1 MWIKNNISG
10 RTGRPSFG
18 RTLIVW
24 HLNVSMLIAPCLFSG
39 CASSRQQW
47 DKTVRN
53 DTSEIDRV
61 TRQIDNPSP
70 GVINQVSM
78 TAEPVTALTLAA
90 ADVTYVDM
98 QLNSV
103 LELAMQHSTI
113 LRDIGGIVLRSP
125 DAVNTGFATRMQETD
140 PRFGMEAALSAFDAQ
155 FAASAN
161 FNNNN
166 RVFNNSFFAGGA
178 TSFKQDLHDYQ
189 AELSKRTATGSLL
202 AIRGVSGYDSNNA
215 PANTF
220 TSSWDTWLEGE
231 IRQPLLQGGGL
242 EFNRIAGPGST
253 PGVYN
258 GVLIAKANS
267 DINHSEFM
275 ASLRGFVSNV
285 ENAYWDLYTA
295 YRELDARKK
304 AMEKALVLWNEAKAK
319 AKAGTTFDADE
330 ALARQQYYQLKADVD
345 EALSGR
351 LLQGT
356 HIQNG
361 SSGGTMR
368 MTGGVLVAER
378 RLRLL
383 TGMTAADGQLLR
395 TIDEPTMA
403 PIHFDWHA
411 AMDEAVRQRPE
422 LQRQHLVVKK
432 KEMELLASK
441 NFLNPRLD
449 AVGRYRWRGFGD
461 DLIASGTQTGTS
473 PASAFGNFATGDQQE
488 WTLGVEL
495 SVPIGYRKAHASV
508 QHAEIALCRARAI
521 QKEQQREVV
530 SDLNGAI
537 TDAVR
542 AYQSVENSL
551 NQYLAAKDYLSAL
564 EQRKQLDMSDGTD
577 RVLDAQRRLLQSEI
591 WFFRARAE
599 YAVALKNVHYEKG
612 SLLRYKDMR
621 VADSD
626 TSYNDYSPP
635 IDGTIYESAPAA
647 MEIDNSHAMPID
659 GVTPLSLPDVP
670 ASSVEQPSPIEFAPP
685 APEVTSVAP
694 QKSDHFARDVRP
706 PAVESQPAA
715 VVTVSNV
722 TPAPQSASTVSTQE
736 TLPAPTQEL
745 APLLG
750 DSPANGGTRRLSN
763 RDRSPTVPRRSPEFH
778 SARPGQNSGQIR
790 AGGTLP
796 VVSEPINAFRT
807 NSPGPNGW
815 KSNSEATSASSRPNV
830 RTVSNSVSTPA
841 SAPVGNNTRLPY
853 AAATEDGN

>member
-1 MWIKNNISG
+1 MDSKMRTKNPIAGKTRFSG
-10 RTGRPSFG
+10 FG
-18 RTLIVW
+18 RRIIVW
-24 HLNVSMLIAPCLFSG
+24 HLNFSMLIGPCLLSG

-53 DTSEIDRV
+53 DTSEIDYI
-61 TRQIDNPSP
+61 TKQIDNPSL

-90 ADVTYVDM
+90 SEITYVDVA
-98 QLNSV
+98 LNDV
-103 LELAMQHSTI
+103 LSKAMQHSTI

-125 DAVNTGFATRMQETD
+125 DTVNTGYSTRLQETD

-155 FAASAN
+155 LAASAN

-166 RVFNNSFFAGGA
+166 RIFNNSFFAGGA

-189 AELSKRTATGSLL
+189 VELSKRTATGSQV
-202 AIRGVSGYDSNNA
+202 AIRSVTGYDSNNA

-220 TSSWDTWLEGE
+220 SNSWDTWLEGE
-231 IRQPLLQGGGL
+231 IRQPLLQGGGV

-258 GVLIAKANS
+258 GILIAKANS
-267 DINHSEFM
+267 DINHSDFI

-285 ENAYWDLYTA
+285 ENAYWDLYAA

-356 HIQNG
+356 EAQNG
-361 SSGGTMR
+361 SGGGTMQ

-383 TGMTAADGQLLR
+383 TGMAASDGQLLR
-395 TIDEPTMA
+395 TTEEPAMA
-403 PIHFDWHA
+403 PIHFDWNA
-411 AMDEAVRQRPE
+411 AMNEAVRQRPE
-422 LQRQHLVVKK
+422 LQRQHIVVKK

-461 DLIASGTQTGTS
+461 DLISGGVQTGTS
-473 PASAFGNFATGDQQE
+473 PSSALGNLATGDQQE

-495 SVPIGYRKAHASV
+495 TVPIGYRRAHASV
-508 QHAEIALCRARAI
+508 QHAEVALSRARAV
-521 QKEQQREVV
+521 QREQQREIV
-530 SDLNGAI
+530 SDLNAAI

-542 AYQSVENSL
+542 AYQSVENNL
-551 NQYLAAKDYLSAL
+551 NQYLAAKDYLTAL
-564 EQRKQLDMSDGTD
+564 EQRKQLDVSDGTD

-591 WFFRARAE
+591 NFFRARAE

-612 SLLRYKDMR
+612 SLLRYKDLR
-621 VADSD
+621 VADAMPEYD
-626 TSYNDYSPP
+626 DYPTTNVEEVYAAPP
-635 IDGTIYESAPAA
+635 EYQEIYESVPETEVGPPQVMPEPEAIELPETQGVPAVPSSVPDITRNSPKNSKPTAPAA
-647 MEIDNSHAMPID
+647 APIITTSPVPSAPSAGFVSMNQLAPMMDNTPIA
-659 GVTPLSLPDVP
+659 GGSEPLRQATLQSRGSAATKRSNV
-670 ASSVEQPSPIEFAPP
+670 QRRPI
-685 APEVTSVAP
+685 
-694 QKSDHFARDVRP
+694 VRQG
-706 PAVESQPAA
+706 SILPAA
-715 VVTVSNV
+715 SG
-722 TPAPQSASTVSTQE
+722 
-736 TLPAPTQEL
+736 
-745 APLLG
+745 PL
-750 DSPANGGTRRLSN
+750 N
-763 RDRSPTVPRRSPEFH
+763 
-778 SARPGQNSGQIR
+778 PGAVQRAQHDGWTAADGQT
-790 AGGTLP
+790 G
-796 VVSEPINAFRT
+796 
-807 NSPGPNGW
+807 
-815 KSNSEATSASSRPNV
+815 SR
-830 RTVSNSVSTPA
+830 
-841 SAPVGNNTRLPY
+841 
-853 AAATEDGN
+853 